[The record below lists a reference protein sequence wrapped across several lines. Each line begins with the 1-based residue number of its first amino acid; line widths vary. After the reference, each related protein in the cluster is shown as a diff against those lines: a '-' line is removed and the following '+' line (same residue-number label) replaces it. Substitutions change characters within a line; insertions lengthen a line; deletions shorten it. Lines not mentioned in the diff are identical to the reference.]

1 MAGLAGD
8 DSSFFGDDGDG
19 DGDGDE
25 FCYGPFDVEDLCYGA
40 SDVDDDWEEFCDG
53 PFGGGDGPFGGGG
66 VEEFCVSGFSVR
78 DLSDA
83 SSSGARETGDPH
95 DDDPLPQTLARSLD
109 SDGDLSATLHQI
121 VSAMRLSE
129 DEEEEEEEEEEELL
143 VLGHGHGVGIGGG
156 GDVDGFMVSAFDL
169 DTAMAIGGI
178 LEDIHEVMGAD
189 EVREEVVV
197 EEEEAGNGG
206 GIMPNGF
213 EFGPPP
219 RAISGTAAGFRM
231 MVDADDT
238 DSDDFQFV
246 EVLGGGQVREA
257 GAGMSM
263 RPSRASQLVVESLP
277 EATLSEE
284 EASRGCAVCKDC
296 FASGQIVALLP
307 CKHYFHGDC
316 IWPWLAI
323 RTTCPVCRHQVRTED
338 DDYEQRMARRV
349 IVLAAVEHQGAPA
362 QGCGDS
368 ATMGAEGAS
377 ECVVENGPEKTSS

>member
-8 DSSFFGDDGDG
+8 DSSFFGDDG

-53 PFGGGDGPFGGGG
+53 PFAGGGGGDGG

-83 SSSGARETGDPH
+83 SSSGGHETGDPH
-95 DDDPLPQTLARSLD
+95 DDDPLPQTLARSPSSRSLD

-129 DEEEEEEEEEEELL
+129 DEEEEEEELL
-143 VLGHGHGVGIGGG
+143 VHGHGHGVGIGGG
-156 GDVDGFMVSAFDL
+156 GDEDGFMVSAFDL

-189 EVREEVVV
+189 EVRGEVVV

-213 EFGPPP
+213 EFGPP
-219 RAISGTAAGFRM
+219 RVISGTAAGFRM

-246 EVLGGGQVREA
+246 EVLRGGQAREA

-263 RPSRASQLVVESLP
+263 RPSLASQLVVESLP
-277 EATLSEE
+277 EAMLSEE
-284 EASRGCAVCKDC
+284 EGSRGCAVCKDC
-296 FASGQIVALLP
+296 FTSGQIVALLP

-323 RTTCPVCRHQVRTED
+323 RTTCPVCRHHVRMDD

>member
-19 DGDGDE
+19 EE

-40 SDVDDDWEEFCDG
+40 SDAEDDWEEFCY
-53 PFGGGDGPFGGGG
+53 GPFGGGG
-66 VEEFCVSGFSVR
+66 GGDGGVEEFCISDFSVR

-83 SSSGARETGDPH
+83 YSSGAHETGTLH
-95 DDDPLPQTLARSLD
+95 DDDPLPETLARSSSARSLD
-109 SDGDLSATLHQI
+109 SDGDLAATLHQI
-121 VSAMRLSE
+121 VSAMRLS
-129 DEEEEEEEEEEELL
+129 EEEEEEELL
-143 VLGHGHGVGIGGG
+143 VLGHGHDHGIGGG
-156 GDVDGFMVSAFDL
+156 GGEDGLMVSAFDL
-169 DTAMAIGGI
+169 DTAMAVGGI
-178 LEDIHEVMGAD
+178 LEDIHG
-189 EVREEVVV
+189 VREE
-197 EEEEAGNGG
+197 EEEETAGYGG

-213 EFGPPP
+213 GFGPE
-219 RAISGTAAGFRM
+219 RVISGTAVGFRM

-246 EVLGGGQVREA
+246 GVLGGQAGEA
-257 GAGMSM
+257 GAGMST
-263 RPSRASQLVVESLP
+263 RPSRASQLVVESLL
-277 EATLSEE
+277 EATLGEE

-296 FASGQIVALLP
+296 FVSGQLVALLP

-323 RTTCPVCRHQVRTED
+323 RNTCPVCRHQVRTDD
-338 DDYEQRMARRV
+338 DDYEQHMARRV
-349 IVLAAVEHQGAPA
+349 IVLAAVEHQGAPV